1 MEGAEVYAL
10 SALIIAILGGLG
22 HFIQKTHLQ
31 KCKSGCCESDCR
43 QGKVPQTPISEQ
55 PKEVVEP
62 TIADIMRVLAR
73 LDTPA
78 TIAENSDMY
87 ELNTSV

>member
-10 SALIIAILGGLG
+10 SALVIAVLGALG
-22 HFIQKTHLQ
+22 HFLQKAHLQ
-31 KCKSGCCESDCR
+31 KCKGCCIESDCR

-55 PKEVVEP
+55 PKEVEP
-62 TIADIMRVLAR
+62 TIADIMRVLAK
-73 LDTPA
+73 LDTPP